1 MSQWGE
7 VKNKVLEEVRQTFP
21 EVNEITKNAKLVDLL
36 NDIVSEG
43 VENAFFLVDLGTV
56 IKKYEEWSK
65 CLPRVKPFYAMK
77 CNPDEA
83 ILKTLKICGCG
94 YDCASQDEIQKV
106 LALGVSPSEIIFAN
120 PCKSKAHIRYAVE
133 SGIRKMTF

>member
-21 EVNEITKNAKLVDLL
+21 EVNEITENAKLVDLL

-56 IKKYEEWSK
+56 IKK
-65 CLPRVKPFYAMK
+65 
-77 CNPDEA
+77 
-83 ILKTLKICGCG
+83 I
-94 YDCASQDEIQKV
+94 
-106 LALGVSPSEIIFAN
+106 
-120 PCKSKAHIRYAVE
+120 
-133 SGIRKMTF
+133 